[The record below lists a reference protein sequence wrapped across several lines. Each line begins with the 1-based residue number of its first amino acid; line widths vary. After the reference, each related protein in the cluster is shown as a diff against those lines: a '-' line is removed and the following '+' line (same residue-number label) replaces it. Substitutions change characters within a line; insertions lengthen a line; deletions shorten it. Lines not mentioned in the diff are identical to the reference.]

1 MVFTIWI
8 VISCMKVLIPVTGS
22 GTHLRPLT
30 YTQPT
35 ALIRVAGKPILSHL
49 IDSLTANGF
58 TEFILVVGYLGEKIR
73 DYVRETYPTLR
84 VEFIEQDAREG
95 IGHAVWLAHKFYK
108 NETELYLVIGD
119 SIFDTDL
126 KVFINST
133 TNCVGVREVKDPR
146 VFGIVELDANGVIK
160 KVEDKPRIP
169 HSNIALVGLYKFVDV
184 SLLFDALQ
192 KLIKEN
198 RRAHNEIHLTDAIQ
212 NMVENGVSIS
222 AITIN
227 NWYDCSRTDILL
239 KTNALMLAQKGMYA
253 VDLPPFDNTIF
264 VHPISIGENCI
275 INDSIIGP
283 YVSIGNNAV
292 INSSIVKNSIVG
304 DYSAL
309 TDVVITQSVIGSDAS
324 VKGANRVLNIG
335 DNTQIEF
342 T

>member
-1 MVFTIWI
+1 
-8 VISCMKVLIPVTGS
+8 MKVLIPVAGS

-49 IDSLTANGF
+49 IDSLITNGF

-73 DYVRETYPTLR
+73 DYVHETYPRLR

-95 IGHAVWLAHKFYK
+95 VGNAVWLAHNFYK
-108 NETELYLVIGD
+108 NEKELYLVIGD

-126 KVFINST
+126 KAFIKSS
-133 TNCVGVREVKDPR
+133 TNCVGVREVNNPR
-146 VFGIVELDANGVIK
+146 DFGIVELDSKGIVK
-160 KVEDKPRIP
+160 KVEEKPRIP
-169 HSNIALVGLYKFVDV
+169 HSNLALVGLYKFVDV
-184 SLLFDALQ
+184 KQLFDALQ

-198 RRAHNEIHLTDAIQ
+198 KRTHNEIQLTDALQI
-212 NMVENGVSIS
+212 MVESGVCITP
-222 AITIN
+222 ITIN
-227 NWYDCSRTDILL
+227 NWYDCSRSEILL

-264 VHPISIGENCI
+264 VHPVSIGEGCT

-309 TDVVITQSVIGSDAS
+309 TDVVITKSIIGSDAS